1 MVTTLVAIDKQSLK
15 IAFKP
20 MKFRPTSLSP
30 VATLLL
36 GAFMALS
43 SVIPGHAQAP
53 ADKPTVSGTFL
64 GDGKDGKIQYL
75 VVQTREPFSDKPAI
89 RMVFTEKNPSASKKP
104 DFDAGFKKLGSALV
118 ISVFKDG
125 GIFGCEVAHSAHSKS
140 PFSSVGAIKM
150 EGFTVTDTQVSGRL
164 TTGKELEFFGQTW
177 NVDLNFSAPLPK
189 GAFAAEAAES
199 PAASSSKKMEKEKDK
214 EETEPVASGPK
225 LPIADLPLP
234 TGARDIEY
242 KSTVGHILFK
252 ADGSV
257 STVANDFSKKLKAQG
272 WQDGAGS
279 LIGKSNAILKRKLNG
294 ADLTIMVQP
303 EGTGSNV
310 KVFTQGLDWTKVP
323 ASTVGAGA
331 GAATPQPT
339 TTPNVEDIQKEANK
353 ALQDAL
359 KGIPG
364 IKL

>member
-1 MVTTLVAIDKQSLK
+1 
-15 IAFKP
+15 
-20 MKFRPTSLSP
+20 MKFRSTSLSP
-30 VATLLL
+30 VSTLLL
-36 GAFMALS
+36 GAFLALGSAIS
-43 SVIPGHAQAP
+43 SHAQAP
-53 ADKPTVSGTFL
+53 ADKATVKGTFL

-75 VVQTREPFSDKPAI
+75 VVQTREPFSDQPAI
-89 RMVFTEKNPSASKKP
+89 RLVFTEKNPSASKKP

-118 ISVFKDG
+118 ISVHKDG
-125 GIFGCEVAHSAHSKS
+125 GIFGCEVAHTSHSKS

-177 NVDLNFSAPLPK
+177 NVDLTFSAPLPK
-189 GAFAAEAAES
+189 GAFAAEAPA
-199 PAASSSKKMEKEKDK
+199 PAATSKKMEKEK
-214 EETEPVASGPK
+214 EESEPVASGPK
-225 LPIADLPLP
+225 LPVANLPLP

-252 ADGSV
+252 VDGPV
-257 STVANDFSKKLKAQG
+257 TTVANDFSKKLKAQG

-279 LIGKSNAILKRKLNG
+279 LIGKNNAILKRKLNG
-294 ADLTIMVQP
+294 ADLTIMIQP
-303 EGTGSNV
+303 EGGASNV
-310 KVFTQGLDWTKVP
+310 KVFTQGLDWTTVP
-323 ASTVGAGA
+323 ASTA
-331 GAATPQPT
+331 GAATPATKPA
-339 TTPNVEDIQKEANK
+339 TTPNVEDIEKEANK

>member
-1 MVTTLVAIDKQSLK
+1 MNTLRLRSTHLLALLATFV
-15 IAFKP
+15 
-20 MKFRPTSLSP
+20 LSG
-30 VATLLL
+30 TL
-36 GAFMALS
+36 
-43 SVIPGHAQAP
+43 HAQAP

-64 GDGKDGKIQYL
+64 GDGKDGKIQHL

-89 RMVFTEKNPSASKKP
+89 RLVFTEKNPSASKKP

-125 GIFGCEVAHSAHSKS
+125 GIFGCEVAHTAHSKS

-177 NVDLNFSAPLPK
+177 SVDLNFSAPLPK
-189 GAFAAEAAES
+189 GAFAAEATES
-199 PAASSSKKMEKEKDK
+199 PTASTSKKMEKEKDK
-214 EETEPVASGPK
+214 EESEPVPSGPK

-242 KSTVGHILFK
+242 KSVVGHILFK
-252 ADGSV
+252 ADAPV
-257 STVANDFSKKLKAQG
+257 STVATDFSKKLKAQG
-272 WQDGAGS
+272 WQDGAGG
-279 LIGKSNAILKRKLNG
+279 LISKNNAILKRKLNG
-294 ADLTIMVQP
+294 ADLTIMIQP

-310 KVFTQGLDWTKVP
+310 KVFTQGLDWSKTP
-323 ASTVGAGA
+323 ASTVGAGSTPA
-331 GAATPQPT
+331 SQPATPT
-339 TTPNVEDIQKEANK
+339 SAEDIEKAANK

>member
-1 MVTTLVAIDKQSLK
+1 MNSLRLRSTQLLALLAGV
-15 IAFKP
+15 IL
-20 MKFRPTSLSP
+20 TGSL
-30 VATLLL
+30 
-36 GAFMALS
+36 
-43 SVIPGHAQAP
+43 HAQS
-53 ADKPTVSGTFL
+53 DKPTVSGTFL

-75 VVQTREPFSDKPAI
+75 VVQTRETFSDKPAI
-89 RMVFTEKNPSASKKP
+89 RLVFTEKNPSASKKP

-125 GIFGCEVAHSAHSKS
+125 GIFGCEVAHSSHSKS

-199 PAASSSKKMEKEKDK
+199 PAASTSKKMEKEKDK
-214 EETEPVASGPK
+214 EESEPIPSGPK

-242 KSTVGHILFK
+242 KSVVGHILFK

-279 LIGKSNAILKRKLNG
+279 LIGKNNAILKRKLNG
-294 ADLTIMVQP
+294 ADLTIMIQP
-303 EGTGSNV
+303 EGTSSNV
-310 KVFTQGLDWTKVP
+310 KVFTQGLDWTKTP
-323 ASTVGAGA
+323 ASTAGA
-331 GAATPQPT
+331 GAAPASKP
-339 TTPNVEDIQKEANK
+339 TTPNVEDIEKEANK

>member
-1 MVTTLVAIDKQSLK
+1 MNS
-15 IAFKP
+15 
-20 MKFRPTSLSP
+20 FRLRSTHLLALLATFVLSGP
-30 VATLLL
+30 L
-36 GAFMALS
+36 
-43 SVIPGHAQAP
+43 HAQAP
-53 ADKPTVSGTFL
+53 AGKATVSGTFL

-75 VVQTREPFSDKPAI
+75 VVQTREPFSDQPAI
-89 RMVFTEKNPSASKKP
+89 RLVFTEKNPTASKKP

-118 ISVFKDG
+118 ISVHKDG
-125 GIFGCEVAHSAHSKS
+125 GIFGCEVAHTSHSKS

-164 TTGKELEFFGQTW
+164 ITGKELEFFGQTW
-177 NVDLNFSAPLPK
+177 NVDLTFSAPLPK
-189 GAFAAEAAES
+189 GAFAAEA
-199 PAASSSKKMEKEKDK
+199 PAPASTSKKMEKEK
-214 EETEPVASGPK
+214 EESEPVPSGPK

-242 KSTVGHILFK
+242 KSTVGHVLFK

-279 LIGKSNAILKRKLNG
+279 LIGKNNAILKRKLNG
-294 ADLTIMVQP
+294 ADLTIMIQP
-303 EGTGSNV
+303 EGAASNV
-310 KVFTQGLDWTKVP
+310 KVFTQGLDWTTVP
-323 ASTVGAGA
+323 ASTA
-331 GAATPQPT
+331 GAATPATKPA

>member
-1 MVTTLVAIDKQSLK
+1 
-15 IAFKP
+15 
-20 MKFRPTSLSP
+20 MKLRPTSLSP
-30 VATLLL
+30 VSTLLL
-36 GAFMALS
+36 GAIMALS
-43 SVIPGHAQAP
+43 SVTPGHAQAP

-89 RMVFTEKNPSASKKP
+89 RLVFTEKNPSASKKP

-125 GIFGCEVAHSAHSKS
+125 GIFGCEVAHSSHSKS

-189 GAFAAEAAES
+189 GAFAAES
-199 PAASSSKKMEKEKDK
+199 PSTAKKMEKEKEK
-214 EETEPVASGPK
+214 EVSEPVATGPK

-234 TGARDIEY
+234 AGARDIEY
-242 KSTVGHILFK
+242 KSVVGHILFK

-279 LIGKSNAILKRKLNG
+279 LIGKNNAILKRKLNG
-294 ADLTIMVQP
+294 ADLTIMIQP

-310 KVFTQGLDWTKVP
+310 KVFTQGLDWSKTP
-323 ASTVGAGA
+323 ASSVGAGSA
-331 GAATPQPT
+331 PGTKPATPT
-339 TTPNVEDIQKEANK
+339 SAEDIEKAANK

>member
-1 MVTTLVAIDKQSLK
+1 
-15 IAFKP
+15 
-20 MKFRPTSLSP
+20 MKFRPTSPSP
-30 VATLLL
+30 VASLLL

-89 RMVFTEKNPSASKKP
+89 RLVFTEKNPSASKKP

-199 PAASSSKKMEKEKDK
+199 PTASSSKKMEKDK
-214 EETEPVASGPK
+214 EESEPVPSGPK

-234 TGARDIEY
+234 TSARDIEY
-242 KSTVGHILFK
+242 KSVVGHILFK
-252 ADGSV
+252 SDGSV

-279 LIGKSNAILKRKLNG
+279 LIGKNNAILKRKLNG
-294 ADLTIMVQP
+294 ADLTIMIQP

-310 KVFTQGLDWTKVP
+310 KVFTQGLDWSKTP
-323 ASTVGAGA
+323 ASTAGA
-331 GAATPQPT
+331 GAAPASKPA
-339 TTPNVEDIQKEANK
+339 TPNVEDIEKEANK